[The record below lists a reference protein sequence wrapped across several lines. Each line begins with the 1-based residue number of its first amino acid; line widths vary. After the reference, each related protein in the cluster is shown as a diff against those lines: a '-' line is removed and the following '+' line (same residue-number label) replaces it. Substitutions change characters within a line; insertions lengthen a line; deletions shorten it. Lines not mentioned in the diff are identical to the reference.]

1 MVVSCLREEAGG
13 ASTGEAREVARKP
26 ADALPGYVKQTKGG
40 LWSRREGPKFIGG
53 RERACSNGQTPGT
66 HGLAPTQRDT
76 DSRGHVLPPTSNT
89 HSFPAAP
96 GAHFPGSHPHH
107 TSPPS
112 WRAGAHAKERR
123 QMSNVADN
131 PRRLVVEGEGA
142 PDVVRN
148 QLLLA
153 LVDAVEKLTAEQVA
167 TNRELARIGSALME
181 PEQ

>member
-96 GAHFPGSHPHH
+96 GAHFPGSHRIRI
-107 TSPPS
+107 TSPPIV
-112 WRAGAHAKERR
+112 AGRGSCKGEER
-123 QMSNVADN
+123 D
-131 PRRLVVEGEGA
+131 E
-142 PDVVRN
+142 
-148 QLLLA
+148 
-153 LVDAVEKLTAEQVA
+153 
-167 TNRELARIGSALME
+167 
-181 PEQ
+181 

>member
-1 MVVSCLREEAGG
+1 
-13 ASTGEAREVARKP
+13 
-26 ADALPGYVKQTKGG
+26 
-40 LWSRREGPKFIGG
+40 
-53 RERACSNGQTPGT
+53 
-66 HGLAPTQRDT
+66 
-76 DSRGHVLPPTSNT
+76 
-89 HSFPAAP
+89 
-96 GAHFPGSHPHH
+96 
-107 TSPPS
+107 
-112 WRAGAHAKERR
+112 
-123 QMSNVADN
+123 MSNVADN